1 MSVTVLV
8 NKGTIKGARE
18 GINQSIQATCAAI
31 AGQAVALCP
40 VDLGQLRNSIMWKT
54 EDNAGGF
61 NDNAK
66 ESAPE
71 NQKLTLT
78 PKAEEGYVGTNS
90 DHWIIEFGTVK
101 QVAKP
106 FLRPAGEWAKGGST
120 AAICAKYC
128 REAMEKEMKMRQ
140 LTKIAETK

>member
-8 NKGTIKGARE
+8 NKGTIKGAKD
-18 GINQSIQATCAAI
+18 GISKSIESTCAAI
-31 AGQAVALCP
+31 AGQAVAMCP

-54 EDNAGGF
+54 KEEADGF
-61 NDNAK
+61 NKSGDK
-66 ESAPE
+66 LAPD
-71 NQKLTLT
+71 NQKLSLE
-78 PKAEEGYVGTNS
+78 PKDGEGYVGTNS

-101 QVAKP
+101 QVAQP

-120 AAICAKYC
+120 AAIVAKYC
-128 REAMEKEMKMRQ
+128 REAMEKELKQRQ